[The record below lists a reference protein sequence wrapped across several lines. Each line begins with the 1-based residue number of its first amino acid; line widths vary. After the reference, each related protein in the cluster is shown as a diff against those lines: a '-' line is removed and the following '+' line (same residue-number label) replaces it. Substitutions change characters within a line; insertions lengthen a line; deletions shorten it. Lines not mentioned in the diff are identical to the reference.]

1 MKFFVIISTFVF
13 VVLFIAGCPDK
24 PVNETFQVTISASP
38 TNAGQVSGEG
48 TFEDGSEVTVIATP
62 NNNWGFAG
70 WFEDN
75 IRVSDDKLYTFKIDN
90 DRELTAYFTQEF
102 IITLTHSSGGTIKL
116 ENDDEHIALSYAELE
131 GIWDIKITWHIKE
144 LNGFPDTFVM
154 LIERQKS
161 GDFTGVVEL
170 EGSVPDIPV
179 TGTVEENGDILFSFV
194 VESHTQFIPDYHFY
208 FTGSVTGNTITGNCE
223 MYEDEKSKIPDKEG
237 TFQAKIREAQIEEV
251 RYGDTITFII
261 EPDNDHDIDDVKID
275 WISEGPLASHTFN
288 NINKNHYLHA
298 EFKTKTHTIV
308 ATSGEGG
315 TIVPAGLIEVE
326 DGNNQTFEASPTES
340 HVVDDMVVD
349 GFSIGPLPSYTFINV
364 TEDHTIYVIFKL
376 KTFIITATAGEGGSI
391 VPSGEIT
398 VSYGSSESFEIIPD
412 EGYAVDDVKVD
423 GSSIGEWTG
432 TWWFHNIKDDHSI
445 HASFKEIPST
455 PPDFNMLYISSKDFP
470 MGDDE
475 EQTTVNEPFYIGETE
490 VTYELWYTV
499 RFWAEYNGYTFDN
512 KGREGS
518 SGQIGA
524 DPTLT
529 KKNHPVTSINW
540 RDAVIWCNALSE
552 MIGKEPVYRD
562 IYDEVLKDST
572 LEIEDGIATTKI
584 DDYNGYRL
592 PTNKEWEL
600 AARYIGPNKPSE
612 EPLKSEAIYMDG
624 IYWTPGNY
632 PSGASDD
639 YENESAVDHVAWYR
653 ENSGGSTKNVGQ
665 KAPNTRGIYDMSG
678 NVSEWCFNKS
688 GASRVIKGG
697 DWYSEPQ
704 FLRVGD
710 PYQSL
715 QPSLSLNK
723 LGFRI
728 ARTVE

>member
-1 MKFFVIISTFVF
+1 MKYAIIISIIFF
-13 VVLFIAGCPDK
+13 AVLFITGCPDK
-24 PVNETFQVTISASP
+24 PVNETFQVTVSASP

-48 TFEDGSEVTVIATP
+48 TFEDGYEVTVIATP

-70 WFEDN
+70 WYEGNTKISNEEIYKF
-75 IRVSDDKLYTFKIDN
+75 IIDK
-90 DRELTAYFTQEF
+90 DRELTACFAQEF
-102 IITLTHSSGGTIKL
+102 AITSTYNSGGTIRL
-116 ENDDEHIALSYAELE
+116 EDDDEHVTLSYADLE
-131 GIWDIKITWHIKE
+131 GIWDIEINWKTK
-144 LNGFPDTFVM
+144 GVDTSNFVL
-154 LIERQKS
+154 LIEEQNS
-161 GDFTGVVEL
+161 GNFKGLVALEDSAPEIPV
-170 EGSVPDIPV
+170 EGS
-179 TGTVEENGDILFSFV
+179 VEENGDIDFSFLIK
-194 VESHTQFIPDYHFY
+194 STWHGFPDNHFY
-208 FTGSVTGNTITGNCE
+208 FTGSVTTADAMTGECE
-223 MYEDEKSKIPDKEG
+223 VFEGKKSKDPIKEG
-237 TFQAKIREAQIEEV
+237 TFQAQIRPSQTVIAT
-251 RYGDTITFII
+251 YGDSLTFYI
-261 EPDNDHDIDDVKID
+261 EPDEEHDIDDVQVD
-275 WISEGPLASHTFN
+275 WVSEGPLASHTFN

-298 EFKTKTHTIV
+298 VFKTKTHTVI

-315 TIVPAGLIEVE
+315 TIIPGGLVEVKHG
-326 DGNNQTFEASPTES
+326 DNQTFEASPTEARE
-340 HVVDDMVVD
+340 VDDMVVD
-349 GFSIGPLPSYTFINV
+349 GFSVGSLPSYTFINV
-364 TEDHTIYVIFKL
+364 TEDHTIYVTFKL
-376 KTFIITATAGEGGSI
+376 KTFIITATAGAGGSI

-398 VSYGSSESFEIIPD
+398 ASYGSSKSFEIIPD
-412 EGYAVDDVKVD
+412 EGYAVEDVKVD
-423 GSSIGEWTG
+423 GSSIGRWTG

-445 HASFKEIPST
+445 HATFKEIPST
-455 PPDFNMLYISSKDFP
+455 PPDFNMKYVPSKDFP

-475 EQTTVNEPFYIGETE
+475 EQNTVGEPFHIGETE

-552 MIGKEPVYRD
+552 MVGKEPVYRD
-562 IYDEVLKDST
+562 IYDGVLKDST
-572 LEIEDGIATTKI
+572 IEIEDGISVSKI

-600 AARYIGPNKPSE
+600 AARYIGSNQPTE

-632 PSGASDD
+632 ASGATDD
-639 YENESAVDHVAWYR
+639 YENETAVSLVAWYKD
-653 ENSGGSTKNVGQ
+653 NSGGSTKNVGQ
-665 KAPNTRGIYDMSG
+665 KTPNASGIYDMSG

-697 DWYSEPQ
+697 NWYSDPK

-710 PYQSL
+710 PYSSL
-715 QPSLSLNK
+715 QPSLFLNK

-728 ARTVE
+728 AR